1 MRVQPPAP
9 PRPRASSP
17 IGQWMKSPVNG
28 HRHPLVLKLAACLP
42 AAEPRSSIEHAYL
55 VRDLLYAWSV
65 EQTPRTGLVEDVGS
79 RALAML
85 VGWRGDPD
93 AFLGDLRR
101 VGLVDRYGRLADWNF
116 ITGAVSPQHELRLQ
130 DMFRQRKWRQEHDQP
145 APSQLDGTSQH
156 ARPECDTG
164 VTRHVTDPAAL
175 EERVPDARSETDSR
189 GSLSGAARPMPLAD
203 GETERSTWARAP
215 RRSRREPDTLP
226 VIAVPSA
233 DEALASLPEAAR
245 LVTYRLRFIPDP
257 VAAEAIAGEV
267 GDDPDDLD
275 TWDATLGK
283 WATATKTG
291 GGAYHRGPN
300 ALPALFERFR
310 ANRRTRQDKLDA
322 IMRKTS
328 EGVASVESD
337 VPNAPE
343 GVMQVSQARLAT
355 QETAVERGHP
365 EGLNGNPDAGAPEH
379 PQWFS
384 RLLEGMRAGTSDG
397 FALGLIANAQALTG
411 DLGPGGTAVGITVPA
426 MLLRMWRMKRL
437 DVLAREVADRL
448 GLTLTIVDAPS
459 TASLR

>member
-145 APSQLDGTSQH
+145 APSQLDGTRQNAS
-156 ARPECDTG
+156 PECDTG

-203 GETERSTWARAP
+203 GETELSTRARAP

-310 ANRRTRQDKLDA
+310 ANRRTRRDKLDA

-343 GVMQVSQARLAT
+343 GVMQVSQVRLET

-365 EGLNGNPDAGAPEH
+365 EGLTGNPDAGAPEH
-379 PQWFS
+379 PQWFA

>member
-1 MRVQPPAP
+1 MQVPLPAP
-9 PRPRASSP
+9 ARPRATSP

-42 AAEPRSSIEHAYL
+42 VADPRSAVEHAYL

-101 VGLVDRYGRLADWNF
+101 VGIVDRYGRLADWNF
-116 ITGAVSPQHELRLQ
+116 ITGAVSPQHEIRLQ

-145 APSQLDGTSQH
+145 APVSLDGT
-156 ARPECDTG
+156 RPNHTPDRDTG

-189 GSLSGAARPMPLAD
+189 GSLSGAARPMPLAT
-203 GETERSTWARAP
+203 GETEQATKARAP
-215 RRSRREPDTLP
+215 RRSRKEPDVAP
-226 VIAVPSA
+226 VVPAPSA

-245 LVTYRLRFIPDP
+245 LVTYRLRFIPDA
-257 VAAEAIAGEV
+257 VAAEAIAGEI
-267 GDDPDDLD
+267 GDDPDNLD

-310 ANRRTRQDKLDA
+310 DNRRTRRDKLDA
-322 IMRKTS
+322 IMRKAA
-328 EGVASVESD
+328 EAAAVKGD
-337 VPNAPE
+337 VPKAPE
-343 GVMQVSQARLAT
+343 GIMQVSQERHPT
-355 QETAVERGHP
+355 QETAVEPGRSDVSDETP
-365 EGLNGNPDAGAPEH
+365 EAPAPVC
-379 PQWFS
+379 PQWFAS
-384 RLLEGMRAGTSDG
+384 LLEGMTARADDAPSR
-397 FALGLIANAQALTG
+397 GLMASAKPVTG
-411 DLGPGGTAVGITVPA
+411 EVGPGDRVVVVSVPSIT
-426 MLLRMWRMKRL
+426 LRWWSERRI
-437 DVLAREVADRL
+437 DVLAFSVAEGL
-448 GLTLTIVDAPS
+448 GLTLTITSP
-459 TASLR
+459 ASR